1 MEIDAIKIKIVQD
14 ILNVQDASILA
25 EIEEVLKLN
34 KSSASAKSLDPMTA
48 DELTSRV
55 EESMADYKAGRVKS
69 SQELLRKY
77 GQ

>member
-34 KSSASAKSLDPMTA
+34 NSSVSAKSLDPMTPE
-48 DELTSRV
+48 ELTSRV

-69 SQELLRKY
+69 SQELLKKY